1 METNVGTGTGTMNS
15 SYHESFHRKNQELIF
30 DIELKKVREQLV
42 DEVVVDAPK
51 FLFRIGREP
60 ISLTQTEFR
69 IIRFLAGKPY
79 KAFRRD
85 QIIDAVNSLEHPV
98 TDESLDHHIRELRGK
113 LGMFSDYVQTVPY
126 IGFRFK
132 P

>member
-1 METNVGTGTGTMNS
+1 MNS
-15 SYHESFHRKNQELIF
+15 SYQDSFNRKKEELIF
-30 DIELKKVREQLV
+30 DIELKEIREQHV
-42 DEVVVDAPK
+42 DEVTVDAPQ

-69 IIRFLAGKPY
+69 IIRFLAGKPF
-79 KAFRRD
+79 KAFRRE
-85 QIIDAVNSLEHPV
+85 QIVDAVNTQENPV
-98 TDESLDHHIRELRGK
+98 TDETLDYHIRELRGK
-113 LGMFSDYVQTVPY
+113 LGIFSDFVQTVPY